1 MSSLTLLDRM
11 LIIAQFELEAM
22 QRGDVDGA
30 ISFFEERIALLD
42 QLQMTQDEISSED
55 CRMKLLALQ
64 GYHQIIY
71 EEGLK
76 LKEQIKQNLLNTRG
90 QRSASK
96 RYANARGLNFY
107 R

>member
-11 LIIAQFELEAM
+11 LIIAQYELEAM

-30 ISFFEERIALLD
+30 ISFFEERVALLE
-42 QLQMTQDEISSED
+42 QLQVNQDEINSED
-55 CRMKLLALQ
+55 CKMKLLALQ
-64 GYHQIIY
+64 GFHQIIY

-76 LKEQIKQNLLNTRG
+76 LKEQIRQNLLNSQA
-90 QRSASK
+90 QRSISK
-96 RYANARGLNFY
+96 RYANARSLNFS

>member
-1 MSSLTLLDRM
+1 MMSSLTLLDRM

-22 QRGDVDGA
+22 QQGDVDGA
-30 ISFFEERIALLD
+30 ISFFEERVALLD
-42 QLQMTQDEISSED
+42 QLQVNQDENSED
-55 CRMKLLALQ
+55 CKMKLLALQ
-64 GYHQIIY
+64 GFHQIIY

-76 LKEQIKQNLLNTRG
+76 LKEQIRQNLLESRV

>member
-22 QRGDVDGA
+22 QKGDVDGA
-30 ISFFEERIALLD
+30 ISFFEERVALLD
-42 QLQMTQDEISSED
+42 QLHFTQDELNSED
-55 CRMKLLALQ
+55 CKMKLLALQ

-71 EEGLK
+71 EEGVK
-76 LKEQIKQNLLNTRG
+76 LKEQIRQNLLQTRS

-96 RYANARGLNFY
+96 RYANAQGHNFY

>member
-1 MSSLTLLDRM
+1 MSSLTILDRM

-30 ISFFEERIALLD
+30 ISFFEERVALLD
-42 QLQMTQDEISSED
+42 QLQVNQDEINSED
-55 CRMKLLALQ
+55 CKMKLLALQ
-64 GYHQIIY
+64 GFHQVIY

-76 LKEQIKQNLLNTRG
+76 LKEQIKQNLLNSQA
-90 QRSASK
+90 QRSVSK
-96 RYANARGLNFY
+96 RYANARILNFS

>member
-1 MSSLTLLDRM
+1 MVLTLLDRM

-30 ISFFEERIALLD
+30 ISFFEERVKLLD
-42 QLQMTQDEISSED
+42 QLQSCHDEINSEE
-55 CRMKLLALQ
+55 CKMKLLALQ

-76 LKEQIKQNLLNTRG
+76 LKEQIRENLLKSRG

-96 RYANARGLNFY
+96 RYANARGHNFY

>member
-1 MSSLTLLDRM
+1 MSSLTILDRM

-30 ISFFEERIALLD
+30 ISFFEERVALLD
-42 QLQMTQDEISSED
+42 QLQVNQDEINSED
-55 CRMKLLALQ
+55 FKMKLLALQ
-64 GYHQIIY
+64 GFHQVIY

-76 LKEQIKQNLLNTRG
+76 LKEQIKQNLLNSQA
-90 QRSASK
+90 QRSVSK
-96 RYANARGLNFY
+96 RYANARVLNFS

>member
-11 LIIAQFELEAM
+11 LIIAQYELEAM

-42 QLQMTQDEISSED
+42 QLQMTQDEIDSDD

-76 LKEQIKQNLLNTRG
+76 LKEQIRQNLLKTRG
-90 QRSASK
+90 HRSASK